1 MTAQSLAVLQAAL
14 AKHAPLSSARLETLA
29 LRITGMLGA
38 RTVNLGHMASE
49 RVAPAKHASTFR
61 RFQRFFKEVALS
73 PAPGEVGGVGL
84 GRDWAARLIVS
95 LLRLSSPWPLC
106 LDRTHWKIGRRE
118 VNVLVLAVVTRRH
131 RVPLMWTLLGR
142 AGNSATA
149 ERIALMERYLA
160 RFEAKS
166 IKHLLAD
173 REFIGV
179 DWFEY
184 LDDSDIPFAIRVRA
198 NQRVLTEGGE
208 RVALGRLLR
217 TCRGG
222 GRLMRIGFE
231 RDGDTDPLWLGAK
244 ARRIRGGE
252 LLIIVANRNAHHALA
267 AYRRRWG
274 IECLFAEAKTRGL
287 NIEDTRLG
295 NNERI
300 GLLLAVV
307 ALAMAWA
314 SRIAYVEIG
323 NRAPPRL
330 SHGYPARSWFRLGLD
345 RLRQLLRS
353 DPAEAV
359 KPWQNTPKAAGVV

>member
-1 MTAQSLAVLQAAL
+1 M
-14 AKHAPLSSARLETLA
+14 
-29 LRITGMLGA
+29 
-38 RTVNLGHMASE
+38 
-49 RVAPAKHASTFR
+49 
-61 RFQRFFKEVALS
+61 
-73 PAPGEVGGVGL
+73 
-84 GRDWAARLIVS
+84 
-95 LLRLSSPWPLC
+95 LRLSSPWPLC
-106 LDRTHWKIGRRE
+106 LDRTHWKIGKRE

-160 RFEAKS
+160 RFDVKS

-173 REFIGV
+173 REFVGI

-198 NQRVLTEGGE
+198 NQHVLTEDGE

-222 GRLMRIGFE
+222 GRLLRIGFPPEAGSFGNE

-244 ARRIRGGE
+244 AKRIKGGE
-252 LLIIVANRNAHHALA
+252 LLIVVANRDAHHALA

-287 NIEDTRLG
+287 NLEDTRLG
-295 NNERI
+295 SDERI

-314 SRIAYVEIG
+314 SRIASVEIG

-330 SHGYPARSWFRLGLD
+330 SHGYPARSWFRFGLD

-359 KPWQNTPKAAGVV
+359 RPWRNTPKAAGVV